1 MVGAKPSISILRKK
15 KRSFLE
21 ILHCACMAGQEIRRF
36 RDSGNSQENS
46 QENFTTVP
54 LIHTSVLLAM
64 RKLQSFVLN
73 SVYSTRVSYSM
84 ASVESLRAA
93 LAQQGE
99 LIANMKKENPNNKK
113 VIADEVAKL
122 NALKDQLK
130 ALVQPDVEA
139 KKKSE
144 LLRQSVEEILVQRFF
159 VVPSFEIYGGIGGLY
174 DLGPPGCALRDNIV
188 AVWKNHF
195 ILKENM
201 LEVSCSSLTPEPV
214 LKTSGHVDRFTDLMV
229 RDLDSEKNE
238 SFRADKLLQEHI
250 EKLLDDVDLTE
261 EKRTELKA
269 IFSKSDDYEANELHE
284 IFQKLDVKSPAGGK
298 LSEPFPFNLMFE
310 TQIGPS
316 GKQKGYMRPETAQ
329 GIFTNFKRL
338 LKFNNERMPF
348 ASAQI
353 GPAYRNEISPRSG
366 LLRVREFTL
375 AEIEHFVHKDR
386 KDHAKFVNVKDVE
399 MSLLPRERQ
408 GLGDDEGN
416 TNKMTIGEAVNSK
429 VVGNETLGY
438 FMARTQLFL
447 LRIGIHAD
455 KLRFRQ
461 HKSNEM
467 AHYASDCW
475 DAEIKSSYGW
485 VECVGHADRSCYD
498 LEAHSKVTK
507 VELNAQIVYDEPK
520 LVKEL
525 KCKINKGKVGP
536 MYKKDASKVIE
547 YLSSLSVD
555 DAFKFQNELAK
566 NGTASFTLCTGEK
579 FEVTPDIVSFEM
591 VESKVTNEKYI
602 PAVIEPSF
610 GIGRILYSLLEH
622 SYCVREEE
630 KEQRRILSFKPVVA
644 PIKASVLPL
653 SPNAEFKPFV
663 SLISDALVDRNL
675 SVNAD
680 TSSAAIGR
688 RYSRADELGI
698 PFGITIDFDT
708 LKNRTVTVR
717 DRDTLTQVRVS
728 VDEVADLVERLCRE
742 RTSWQEV
749 YNTYP
754 KFFAQES
761 TA

>member
-1 MVGAKPSISILRKK
+1 MSNAESIRTQLVKLGEHISNLKK
-15 KRSFLE
+15 
-21 ILHCACMAGQEIRRF
+21 Q
-36 RDSGNSQENS
+36 
-46 QENFTTVP
+46 
-54 LIHTSVLLAM
+54 
-64 RKLQSFVLN
+64 
-73 SVYSTRVSYSM
+73 
-84 ASVESLRAA
+84 
-93 LAQQGE
+93 
-99 LIANMKKENPNNKK
+99 NPVDKQL
-113 VIADEVAKL
+113 VADQVAKL
-122 NALKDQLK
+122 NALKEELK

-144 LLRQSVEEILVQRFF
+144 ALRQAVDEILVQRFF

-188 AVWKNHF
+188 SVWKNHF

-229 RDLDSEKNE
+229 RDLDSKTNE

-250 EKLLDDVDLTE
+250 DNLLDDVNLSE
-261 EKRTELKA
+261 QRRNELKA
-269 IFSKSDDYEANELHE
+269 IHSKSDDYNAKDLHE
-284 IFQKLDVKSPAGGK
+284 IFKQLDVKSPAGGT

-386 KDHAKFVNVKDVE
+386 KEHHKFQSVENVE
-399 MSLLPRERQ
+399 MAFLHRDKQ
-408 GLGDDEGN
+408 GLGDDEAN
-416 TNKMTIGEAVNSK
+416 TVKMTIGEAVRNK
-429 VVGNETLGY
+429 IVGNETLGY

-447 LRIGIHAD
+447 LRIGINAD

-507 VELNAQIVYDEPK
+507 VDLNAQIVYDEPK

-547 YLSSLSVD
+547 YLSSLPAE
-555 DAFKFQNELAK
+555 DALKFQSQLEQ
-566 NGTASFTLCTGEK
+566 NGSASFTLCTGEK
-579 FEVTPDIVSFEM
+579 FEVTREIVSFEM
-591 VESKVTNEKYI
+591 VETKITNEKYT

-622 SYCVREEE
+622 SYTVREEE

-663 SLISDALVDRNL
+663 TQISDALVDRNL

-680 TSSAAIGR
+680 ASSAAIGR

-708 LKNRTVTVR
+708 LKTRTVTVR

-728 VDEVADLVERLCRE
+728 IDEVADLVEKLCRE
-742 RTSWQEV
+742 KTTWEEV

-761 TA
+761 LNSS